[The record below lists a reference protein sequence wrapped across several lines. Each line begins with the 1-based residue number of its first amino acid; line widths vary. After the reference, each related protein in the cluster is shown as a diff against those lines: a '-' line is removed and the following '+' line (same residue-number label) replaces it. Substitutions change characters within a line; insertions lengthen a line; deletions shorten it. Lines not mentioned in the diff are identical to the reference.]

1 VSAAPTIATAYWTLA
16 PGQGALRQEPLPPA
30 GPGDLLLR
38 SLYSAVSRGTEALV
52 HRGAVPESQH
62 RAMRAPFQAGDFPFP
77 VKYGYSLVAEVADG
91 PPDLRGRSVFCLHPH
106 QDLCVVPATAVVPLP
121 PGLPP
126 ARAVLGANAE
136 TALNLLWDAAPRPGD
151 RIAVVGA
158 GVIGCLAARW
168 AAAIPG
174 CAVTLVDV
182 DPGKAAVAEGLDLAF
197 AAPEAAPGDCD
208 LVLHVSGA
216 PAGLVTALGL
226 AGFEASVV
234 EASWFGDAPV
244 TLPLGEAFH
253 SKRLTLLSSQVGA
266 VSPARRPR
274 RSHAER
280 LAQALALLAR
290 DPALDT
296 LVSGESPFAALP
308 ETMQRL
314 AAGSAGVL
322 CHRIRYPASE

>member
-1 VSAAPTIATAYWTLA
+1 MSAAPSTATAYWTLA
-16 PGQGALRQEPLPPA
+16 PGEGALRSELLPEP
-30 GPGDLLLR
+30 GPGELLLR
-38 SLYSAVSRGTEALV
+38 SLYGGVSRGTEALV
-52 HRGAVPESQH
+52 HRGGVPESQH

-77 VKYGYSLVAEVADG
+77 VKYGYSLVAEVAAG
-91 PPDLRGRSVFCLHPH
+91 SPELLGRSVFCLHPH
-106 QDLCVVPATAVVPLP
+106 QDLCVVPAAAAVLLP

-126 ARAVLGANAE
+126 TRAVLGANAE

-158 GVIGCLAARW
+158 GVVGCLAARW

-174 CAVTLVDV
+174 CCVTLVDV
-182 DPGKAAVAEGLDLAF
+182 DPGKAAVAAALDLAF

-226 AGFEASVV
+226 AGFEATVV
-234 EASWFGDAPV
+234 EASWFGDAAV

-280 LAQALALLAR
+280 LAQALALLAA
-290 DPALDT
+290 DPALDA
-296 LVSGESPFAALP
+296 LISGESRFAELP
-308 ETMQRL
+308 ETMTQL